1 MEIIGKTVENK
12 HELFTT
18 ELKPWLHLMDEDHG
32 ATGYVVE
39 GDDKVCVIDT
49 MFGFNDIKSF
59 VRSFTDKPII
69 VINTHGHGDH
79 ILGNAYFDE
88 AYMNPKDLELAD
100 LFIKSPEAIAEFE
113 KHGVSMPPFKPVKE
127 GNVFDLGGKTLEVF
141 ELPGHTAG
149 SIVILLKEE
158 RILFAG
164 DAINHHL
171 WMMLD
176 GCSSIG
182 DYVQNLDRLMFLE
195 DKADYILHGHA
206 SGFDDI
212 SLMRCLRQGA
222 QEILDGK
229 TDDDKPYEWFGGV
242 AKQHEFK
249 LLEGKT
255 YSKHDSSVICYN
267 PA

>member
-1 MEIIGKTVENK
+1 MENK

-59 VRSFTDKPII
+59 IRSFTDKPII

-113 KHGVSMPPFKPVKE
+113 KHGVSMPPFKPVNE
-127 GNVFDLGGKTLEVF
+127 GDVFDLGGKTLEVY
-141 ELPGHTAG
+141 ELPGHTQG

-164 DAINHHL
+164 DSINHHL

-182 DYVQNLDRLMFLE
+182 DYVKNLDRLMFLE